1 MTELGMD
8 QAVVERY
15 QNRWVAIQ
23 TDGTTVADAVDLN
36 ALLTLLA
43 TMPDTKASIQ
53 RIPALNEPV
62 FVGLR

>member
-23 TDGTTVADAVDLN
+23 TDGTVVADAVDLH

-43 TMPDTKASIQ
+43 AMPDTKAAIQ

>member
-1 MTELGMD
+1 MTQLGMD
-8 QAVVERY
+8 RAVIERY
-15 QNRWVAIQ
+15 QDRWVAIQ
-23 TDGTTVADAVDLN
+23 SDGIVVADAADPH

-43 TMPDTKASIQ
+43 TMPDTKAAIQ

>member
-15 QNRWVAIQ
+15 QDRWVAIQ
-23 TDGTTVADAVDLN
+23 SDGTVVADALDLDG
-36 ALLTLLA
+36 LLSLLA
-43 TMPDTKASIQ
+43 AMPDTKAAIQ
-53 RIPALNEPV
+53 RIPALDEPV